1 MEYLDRD
8 HVPFDLADLALARL
22 YALGELLQLRADLAE
37 GDSGLQ
43 LAVTPLQLVQ
53 LGTQVHTHN
62 ADLFLQTA
70 HTHIP
75 SRESR
80 WLARENKSTLSST
93 LTHQT
98 RSRLAICLSPLPQ
111 KSPTTSARKLP
122 SLQQRTLTRL
132 SGISALSLY

>member
-1 MEYLDRD
+1 MARYIYTDRESEPAIRRVWAIYSNWQDFGPWKRFDNVERGDRQYLDRD

-22 YALGELLQLRADLAE
+22 YALGEFLQLRADLAE
-37 GDSGLQ
+37 GDGGLQ

-93 LTHQT
+93 LTH
-98 RSRLAICLSPLPQ
+98 
-111 KSPTTSARKLP
+111 
-122 SLQQRTLTRL
+122 
-132 SGISALSLY
+132 